1 MIDLILFITVLAVCL
16 GSIYLYFVFDR
27 LLEDVRA
34 INEDLNSIRRELQII
49 EKQAKEVRK
58 EIPGDEFLGI

>member
-1 MIDLILFITVLAVCL
+1 MIDLILFITVLAVWL
-16 GSIYLYFVFDR
+16 VSIYLYFVFDR

-34 INEDLNSIRRELQII
+34 INEDLYSIRRELQII

>member
-1 MIDLILFITVLAVCL
+1 MDFRVNKKY
-16 GSIYLYFVFDR
+16 GQDDR

>member
-1 MIDLILFITVLAVCL
+1 MIDLILFITVLAVWL
-16 GSIYLYFVFDR
+16 GRIYLYFVFDR

>member
-1 MIDLILFITVLAVCL
+1 MIDLILFITVLAVWL

-34 INEDLNSIRRELQII
+34 INEDLNSIRKELQII